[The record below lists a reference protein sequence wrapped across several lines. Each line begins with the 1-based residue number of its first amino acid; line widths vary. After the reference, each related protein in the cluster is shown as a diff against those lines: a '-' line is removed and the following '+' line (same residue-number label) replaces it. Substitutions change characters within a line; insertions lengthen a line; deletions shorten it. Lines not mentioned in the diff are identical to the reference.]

1 MRILIAIL
9 LVLLIVLQYDL
20 WVGDGSLATVWRLHQ
35 AVEAQQ
41 AENAGLKERN
51 AALEAEVR
59 DLKTGNEAIEE
70 RARNE
75 LGMIREGETYIQVIE
90 DDRARGRGTRT
101 EE

>member
-20 WVGDGSLATVWRLHQ
+20 WVGEGSLATVWRLHK
-35 AVEAQQ
+35 AVDTQQ

-51 AALEAEVR
+51 IALEAEVN

-75 LGMIREGETYIQVIE
+75 LDMVKKGETYIQVIE
-90 DDRARGRGTRT
+90 AEQPRERGASAG
-101 EE
+101 E